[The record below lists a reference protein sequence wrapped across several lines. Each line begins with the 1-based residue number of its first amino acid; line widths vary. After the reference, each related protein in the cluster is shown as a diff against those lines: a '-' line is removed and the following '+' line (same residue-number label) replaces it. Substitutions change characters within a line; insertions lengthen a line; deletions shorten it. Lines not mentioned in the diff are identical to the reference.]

1 MKDSTHTEAWV
12 DSLTARLRL
21 DEPEQPAPMRRSAR
35 QMAAASIAAS
45 IVKGPSLVA
54 EFEGTRSSTRG
65 LTQLRELPPTATL
78 LLYTPVLLP
87 SGHVSEPDS
96 QPDDE
101 DDCPVDAK
109 PAPPGSSRPQPT
121 TTTTTDPFEM
131 LGRALSKHHRRV
143 RHVPY
148 VPRVGFT
155 PTHAAFLAKA
165 HAVIVV
171 TCEPATCADMETTL
185 AKQAEFVGAVA
196 AALEGDAEGRKASV
210 PVVNFSFGGDEWENQ
225 VATYNHVWVGERYN
239 GDSVMNIVKLVFG

>member
-1 MKDSTHTEAWV
+1 MLPTPTNGAELLEDLHEWPP
-12 DSLTARLRL
+12 AR
-21 DEPEQPAPMRRSAR
+21 ASAR

-96 QPDDE
+96 PPDD
-101 DDCPVDAK
+101 DDPVDAK
-109 PAPPGSSRPQPT
+109 PAPPSSQRPPP
-121 TTTTTDPFEM
+121 TTTDPFEM

-171 TCEPATCADMETTL
+171 TCEPAACADMETTL

-196 AALEGDAEGRKASV
+196 AVAAALEGDAEGRKVAVPV

-225 VATYNHVWVGERYN
+225 VATYNHVWVGEEYN
-239 GDSVMNIVKLVFG
+239 GDSVMNIIKLVFG